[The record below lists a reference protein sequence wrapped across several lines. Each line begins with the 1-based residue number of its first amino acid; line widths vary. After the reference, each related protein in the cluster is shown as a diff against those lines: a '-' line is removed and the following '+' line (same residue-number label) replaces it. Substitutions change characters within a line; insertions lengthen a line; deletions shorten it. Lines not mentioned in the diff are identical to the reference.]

1 MLKKVDVQEVAL
13 AATEGARSAAVDAAC
28 AAEFKRCGPSW
39 AQTRCRV
46 LRLRRGESID
56 PVSREVGVTIAER
69 EQWRELALA
78 GIEAGLKSRQTDPLE
93 VKLKEAVHRVG
104 ELTMEVEMLRMERE
118 RQERRPLSVR
128 SSST

>member
-1 MLKKVDVQEVAL
+1 ML
-13 AATEGARSAAVDAAC
+13 
-28 AAEFKRCGPSW
+28 
-39 AQTRCRV
+39 
-46 LRLRRGESID
+46 RGESLD
-56 PVSREVGVTIAER
+56 PVSREVGVTIAEL

-118 RQERRPLSVR
+118 RKERRSLIVRR
-128 SSST
+128 SST

>member
-1 MLKKVDVQEVAL
+1 MLKKVDTA
-13 AATEGARSAAVDAAC
+13 S
-28 AAEFKRCGPSW
+28 AAEFKRWSVGHKRPV
-39 AQTRCRV
+39 V
-46 LRLRRGESID
+46 LRLLRGESID
-56 PVSREVGVTIAER
+56 PVSREVGVTIAGL

-118 RQERRPLSVR
+118 RQERRPLSVP

>member
-13 AATEGARSAAVDAAC
+13 AATEGARSAAVDAAS
-28 AAEFKRCGPSW
+28 AAEFKRWSVGRKR
-39 AQTRCRV
+39 AVV
-46 LRLRRGESID
+46 LRLLRGESID
-56 PVSREVGVTIAER
+56 AVSREVGVTIAEL

-118 RQERRPLSVR
+118 RQERRPLSAR

>member
-1 MLKKVDVQEVAL
+1 MVKKVDVQEVAL
-13 AATEGARSAAVDAAC
+13 AATEGARSAALDAAS
-28 AAEFKRCGPSW
+28 AAEFKRWSVGRKR
-39 AQTRCRV
+39 AVV
-46 LRLRRGESID
+46 LRLLRGESID
-56 PVSREVGVTIAER
+56 PVSREVGVTSAEL

-128 SSST
+128 IWLT

>member
-13 AATEGARSAAVDAAC
+13 AATEGARSAAVDAPC
-28 AAEFKRCGPSW
+28 AAELKRWSVGRKR
-39 AQTRCRV
+39 AVV
-46 LRLRRGESID
+46 LRLLRGESID
-56 PVSREVGVTIAER
+56 QVSREVGVTIAEL

-78 GIEAGLKSRQTDPLE
+78 SIAAGLKSRQTDSLE
-93 VKLKEAVHRVG
+93 VKLKEAVHRIG

-118 RQERRPLSVR
+118 RQERPPLSVR

>member
-13 AATEGARSAAVDAAC
+13 AATEGARSAAVDAAS
-28 AAEFKRCGPSW
+28 AAEFKRWSVGRKR
-39 AQTRCRV
+39 AVV
-46 LRLRRGESID
+46 LRLLRGESID
-56 PVSREVGVTIAER
+56 AVSREVGVTIAEL

>member
-1 MLKKVDVQEVAL
+1 ML
-13 AATEGARSAAVDAAC
+13 
-28 AAEFKRCGPSW
+28 
-39 AQTRCRV
+39 
-46 LRLRRGESID
+46 RGESID
-56 PVSREVGVTIAER
+56 AVSRDVGVTIAKL

-118 RQERRPLSVR
+118 RQERRPLSIR
-128 SSST
+128 SSSK

>member
-13 AATEGARSAAVDAAC
+13 AATEGARSAALDAAS
-28 AAEFKRCGPSW
+28 AAEFKRWSVGRKR
-39 AQTRCRV
+39 AVV
-46 LRLRRGESID
+46 LRLLRGESIG
-56 PVSREVGVTIAER
+56 PVSREVGVTIAEL

-104 ELTMEVEMLRMERE
+104 ELTMEVEILRIER
-118 RQERRPLSVR
+118 
-128 SSST
+128 

>member
-1 MLKKVDVQEVAL
+1 
-13 AATEGARSAAVDAAC
+13 
-28 AAEFKRCGPSW
+28 
-39 AQTRCRV
+39 
-46 LRLRRGESID
+46 
-56 PVSREVGVTIAER
+56 VGVTIAEL

-93 VKLKEAVHRVG
+93 VKLKEAVHRVS

-118 RQERRPLSVR
+118 RQERRPLIVR